1 MGQRGGGA
9 GAGHTDQQR
18 AIMSERE
25 LTYGEAVREAIVKR
39 IGDMKMMSQI
49 RFTLATRSSHS
60 RRFFVLTG
68 MEITRL

>member
-1 MGQRGGGA
+1 VGQRGGGA

-49 RFTLATRSSHS
+49 RFT
-60 RRFFVLTG
+60 G
-68 MEITRL
+68 